1 MGIYDRDYIQDRPGG
16 FGALFGGQSAVK
28 TLILINVGVFL
39 LGWLG
44 GEPMRAF
51 YDNVLAAHSDQII
64 GQFRVWQLLTYAFV
78 HDQRDLFHILW
89 NMVFLWFVGREVEG
103 IYGHRDFLLMYLSAA
118 VVAGLCWTVLDQ
130 AKGGHGTMVGA
141 SGAVAAA
148 LLIFVLYFPR
158 REILL
163 FFVLPVPMWLFAI
176 IFFGRDLMGL
186 IQSFQGVDTQPVAFA
201 AHLSGA
207 GYGYLFKRYDLRW
220 SRLLGGWSWTRRPR
234 LRVFSP
240 EPRSRRPTRRGA
252 AAPSRSEVG
261 GRPGPSGHFPDE
273 HLDAKLDEILA
284 KIAREG
290 RSGLTEEENRILQE
304 ASERARNRRG
314 ERLR

>member
-1 MGIYDRDYIQDRPGG
+1 MGIYDRDYLQDRPGG
-16 FGALFGGQSAVK
+16 FGALLAGGSTVK
-28 TLILINVGVFL
+28 TLILINVAVFL
-39 LGWLG
+39 LGWIG
-44 GEPMRAF
+44 GPPMQAF
-51 YDNVLAAHSDQII
+51 YQEFLAARSDAIFKQFQI
-64 GQFRVWQLLTYAFV
+64 WQLLTYAFV
-78 HDQRDLFHILW
+78 HFELFHILW
-89 NMVFLWFVGREVEG
+89 NMLFLFFVGRELEG
-103 IYGHRDFLLMYLSAA
+103 IYGPREFLRMYLTAA
-118 VVAGLCWTVLDQ
+118 VVAGLCWAILDQ
-130 AKGGHGTMVGA
+130 AKGGGQVPMLGA

-148 LLIFVLYFPR
+148 LFIYVLYYPH

-163 FFVLPVPMWLFAI
+163 FFILPVPMWLFAI
-176 IFFGRDLMGL
+176 IFFGRDLLGL
-186 IQSFQGVDTQPVAFA
+186 LQSFQGLDTRPVAFA

-207 GYGYLFKRYDLRW
+207 AYGLLYKKYDLRW
-220 SRLLGGWSWTRRPR
+220 SRLLAGWGWNRRPR

-240 EPRSRRPTRRGA
+240 EPRRRKPSRTGA
-252 AAPSRSEVG
+252 ATPSRSEAG
-261 GRPGPSGHFPDE
+261 ARAAPSGIFPDE